1 MGPRVRRSD
10 GSRWRFAHPWFLVF
24 VLSGAAGTT
33 GAIQK
38 PVSRTLNFDGHE
50 RAYQLLIPAQVSS
63 GPVPLIVLLHGR
75 GGNGQRP
82 MAAWQDLAR
91 DQGIALVAPNSLAEG
106 WALLQGDGPDFFQ
119 ALIEAVKKDA
129 AIDGRRVYLFGH
141 SSGGHQALA
150 LGPLESE
157 YFAAVAVHAG
167 ALNPSERLFLQ
178 QARRKIPVAMWHG
191 KADDIVPIQMGR
203 DTKDLFKSLDFPVTL
218 NEIASHTH
226 DYYSRSARINAEAWT
241 FLKAHALAADP
252 IYRPYTFRR

>member
-1 MGPRVRRSD
+1 MIGRS
-10 GSRWRFAHPWFLVF
+10 ACIAIL
-24 VLSGAAGTT
+24 LLGAT
-33 GAIQK
+33 GATSVSQK
-38 PVSRTLNFDGHE
+38 AVPRTLDFGGHR
-50 RAYQLLIPAQVSS
+50 RAYQLLIPAQAAA

-91 DQGIALVAPNSLAEG
+91 DQGIALAAPNALNEG
-106 WALLQGDGPDFFQ
+106 WAILQGDGPDFFQ
-119 ALIEAVKKDA
+119 ALVEAVKKDA

-167 ALNPSERLFLQ
+167 GLNPSERVFLRE
-178 QARRKIPVAMWHG
+178 ARRKIPIGMWHG
-191 KADDIVPIQMGR
+191 LADDVVPIQLGR
-203 DTKDLFKSLDFPVTL
+203 DTRDMLKSLEFPVTL
-218 NEIASHTH
+218 HEIASHTH
-226 DYYSRSARINAEAWT
+226 DYFSRSARINQEVWA
-241 FLKAHALAADP
+241 FLKGHALTTDP